1 MSSTNKFEEL
11 KKLGELLQAGV
22 VSQDEF
28 DAEKARLMATEEAA
42 SVNPQNINERYIPGT
57 APRNA
62 DLPAN
67 ELLSSAPKWNFQKI
81 ALVVVRVWLVFVTIG
96 ISEVLI
102 FGYKRIKASRDLAE

>member
-1 MSSTNKFEEL
+1 MSSSNRLEEL

-22 VSQDEF
+22 VSQEEF
-28 DAEKARLMATEEAA
+28 EAEKTRLMAIEEV
-42 SVNPQNINERYIPGT
+42 SSSNVEVDKELYVPGT

-67 ELLSSAPKWNFQKI
+67 ELMSSASTWSFQKI
-81 ALVVVRVWLVFVTIG
+81 AVVVVRVWLVFVTIG

-102 FGYKRIKASRDLAE
+102 FGYKKFKNSRNLPQ

>member
-22 VSQDEF
+22 VSQEEF
-28 DAEKARLMATEEAA
+28 DAEKTRLMAGEEVAPSNVEVA
-42 SVNPQNINERYIPGT
+42 KELYVPGT

-62 DLPAN
+62 ELPAN
-67 ELLSSAPKWNFQKI
+67 DLMSSTSQWNFQKI
-81 ALVVVRVWLVFVTIG
+81 AIVVVRVWLVFATLG

-102 FGYKRIKASRDLAE
+102 FGYKKIKTSRNVAE

>member
-1 MSSTNKFEEL
+1 MSSSNKLEEL

-22 VSQDEF
+22 VSQEEF
-28 DAEKARLMATEEAA
+28 EAEKTRLMATEQVAPSKME
-42 SVNPQNINERYIPGT
+42 SEKDLYVPGT

-67 ELLSSAPKWNFQKI
+67 ELMSSASTWNIQKI
-81 ALVVVRVWLVFVTIG
+81 AIVVVRVWLVFMTVG

-102 FGYKRIKASRDLAE
+102 FGYKKFKNSRNLAE